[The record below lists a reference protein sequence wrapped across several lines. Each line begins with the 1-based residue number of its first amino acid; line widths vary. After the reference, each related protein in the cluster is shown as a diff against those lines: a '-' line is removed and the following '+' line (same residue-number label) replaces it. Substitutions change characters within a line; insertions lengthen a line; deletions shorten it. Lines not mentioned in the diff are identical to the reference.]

1 MMIGYNMHGY
11 KDTIRGLVKKI
22 VNIGKIRLGNYKVEN
37 DKYSEQKMKL
47 RQETLAILMKN
58 FDDNKSIYEC
68 ADEWV
73 SKQVTT
79 AGLVSYYK
87 AYYTAK

>member
-1 MMIGYNMHGY
+1 MVVNM
-11 KDTIRGLVKKI
+11 T
-22 VNIGKIRLGNYKVEN
+22 E

-47 RQETLAILMKN
+47 RRETLAILLKN

-73 SKQVTT
+73 SKGHKISSGV
-79 AGLVSYYK
+79 VKYYD
-87 AYYTAK
+87 AYYNK